1 MLWITRMSSR
11 ISTLAVDWLVAPVYA
26 IRRGLFW
33 AIRPRLSLM
42 RLRDAVAF
50 HRSRRQLASLDPRL
64 RTDLGLDGDS
74 VRAISARPALTQL
87 SPWALA
93 ELRQSVEEAQS
104 IGGQSIGGQSTGR
117 HLPNTPAAN
126 PSFYQARGRTGLTSP
141 ICHP

>member
-11 ISTLAVDWLVAPVYA
+11 ISTLTLDWLVAPVYG
-26 IRRGLFW
+26 IRRVLFW

-50 HRSRRQLASLDPRL
+50 HRLRRQLASLDPRL
-64 RTDLGLDGDS
+64 RTDLGLDDDS

-87 SPWALA
+87 SPWAPA

-104 IGGQSIGGQSTGR
+104 IGGQSAGR

>member
-11 ISTLAVDWLVAPVYA
+11 ISTLTVDWLVAPVYA
-26 IRRGLFW
+26 IRRVLFW

-64 RTDLGLDGDS
+64 RTDLGLDDDS

-87 SPWALA
+87 SPWAPA
-93 ELRQSVEEAQS
+93 ELRQSVEEA
-104 IGGQSIGGQSTGR
+104 QSIGGQSTGR

-141 ICHP
+141 TCHP

>member
-11 ISTLAVDWLVAPVYA
+11 ISTLTVDWLVAPVYA
-26 IRRGLFW
+26 IRRVLFW

-64 RTDLGLDGDS
+64 RTDLGLDDDS
-74 VRAISARPALTQL
+74 VRAMSARPALTQL
-87 SPWALA
+87 SPWATA

-104 IGGQSIGGQSTGR
+104 NCGQSTGR

-126 PSFYQARGRTGLTSP
+126 PSFYQACGRTGLTSP

>member
-11 ISTLAVDWLVAPVYA
+11 ISTLTVDWLVAPVYA

-64 RTDLGLDGDS
+64 RTDLGLDDDS
-74 VRAISARPALTQL
+74 VRAISARSALTQL
-87 SPWALA
+87 LPWAPA
-93 ELRQSVEEAQS
+93 ELRQSVEDAQS
-104 IGGQSIGGQSTGR
+104 IGGQSKGR
-117 HLPNTPAAN
+117 HLPNTLAAN
-126 PSFYQARGRTGLTSP
+126 PSLYQSRGRAGLTSP
-141 ICHP
+141 ICRP

>member
-11 ISTLAVDWLVAPVYA
+11 ISTLTVDWLVAPVYA
-26 IRRGLFW
+26 IRRVLFW

-64 RTDLGLDGDS
+64 RTDLGLDDDS

>member
-11 ISTLAVDWLVAPVYA
+11 ISTLTVDWLVAPVYA
-26 IRRGLFW
+26 IRRVLFW

-64 RTDLGLDGDS
+64 RTDLGLDDDS

-87 SPWALA
+87 SPWAPA

-104 IGGQSIGGQSTGR
+104 IGSQSAGR
-117 HLPNTPAAN
+117 HLSNTLVAS
-126 PSFYQARGRTGLTSP
+126 PSFYQARGRAGLTSP

>member
-26 IRRGLFW
+26 IRRVLFW

-64 RTDLGLDGDS
+64 RTDLGLDDDS

-87 SPWALA
+87 SPWAPA

-104 IGGQSIGGQSTGR
+104 IGGQSAGR
-117 HLPNTPAAN
+117 HLPNTLGAN
-126 PSFYQARGRTGLTSP
+126 PSFYQARGRAGLTSP
-141 ICHP
+141 ICRP

>member
-11 ISTLAVDWLVAPVYA
+11 ISTLTVDWLVAPVYA
-26 IRRGLFW
+26 IRRVLFW

-64 RTDLGLDGDS
+64 RTDLGLDDDS

-87 SPWALA
+87 SPWAPA

-104 IGGQSIGGQSTGR
+104 IGGQLAGR
-117 HLPNTPAAN
+117 HLPNTLAAN
-126 PSFYQARGRTGLTSP
+126 PSFYQARGRAGLTSP
-141 ICHP
+141 ICRP

>member
-26 IRRGLFW
+26 IRRVLFW

-64 RTDLGLDGDS
+64 RTDLGLDDDS

-87 SPWALA
+87 SPWAPA
-93 ELRQSVEEAQS
+93 ELRQSVEEA
-104 IGGQSIGGQSTGR
+104 QSIGGQSTGR

-126 PSFYQARGRTGLTSP
+126 PSFYQARGRAGLTSP
-141 ICHP
+141 ICRP

>member
-11 ISTLAVDWLVAPVYA
+11 ISTLTVDWLVAPVYA
-26 IRRGLFW
+26 IRRVLFW

-64 RTDLGLDGDS
+64 RTDLGLDDDS

-87 SPWALA
+87 SPWAPA
-93 ELRQSVEEAQS
+93 ELRQSVEEA
-104 IGGQSIGGQSTGR
+104 QSIGGQSTGR

>member
-11 ISTLAVDWLVAPVYA
+11 ISTLTVDWLVAPVYA
-26 IRRGLFW
+26 IRRALFW

-64 RTDLGLDGDS
+64 LTDLGLDDDS

-87 SPWALA
+87 SPWAPA
-93 ELRQSVEEAQS
+93 ELRQSVEEA
-104 IGGQSIGGQSTGR
+104 QSIGGQSTGR

>member
-11 ISTLAVDWLVAPVYA
+11 ISTLTVDWLVAPVYA
-26 IRRGLFW
+26 IRRVLFW
-33 AIRPRLSLM
+33 AIRLRLSLM

-64 RTDLGLDGDS
+64 RTDLGLDDDS
-74 VRAISARPALTQL
+74 ARAISARPALTQL
-87 SPWALA
+87 SLWAPA
-93 ELRQSVEEAQS
+93 ELRQSVEEA
-104 IGGQSIGGQSTGR
+104 QSIGGQSTGR

>member
-11 ISTLAVDWLVAPVYA
+11 ISTLTVDWLVAPVYA
-26 IRRGLFW
+26 IRRVLFW

-42 RLRDAVAF
+42 RLRDAVAL
-50 HRSRRQLASLDPRL
+50 HRSRRQLATLDPRL
-64 RTDLGLDGDS
+64 RTDLGLDDDS

-87 SPWALA
+87 SPWAPA
-93 ELRQSVEEAQS
+93 ELRQSVEEA
-104 IGGQSIGGQSTGR
+104 QSIGGQSTGR

>member
-11 ISTLAVDWLVAPVYA
+11 ISTLTVDWLVAPVYA
-26 IRRGLFW
+26 IRRVLFW

-64 RTDLGLDGDS
+64 RTDLGLDDDS

-87 SPWALA
+87 SPWAPA

-104 IGGQSIGGQSTGR
+104 IGGQSTDR
-117 HLPNTPAAN
+117 HLPHTPAAN
-126 PSFYQARGRTGLTSP
+126 PSFYQARGRAGLTSP
-141 ICHP
+141 ICRP

>member
-1 MLWITRMSSR
+1 MLWITRMSFR

-26 IRRGLFW
+26 IRRVLFW

-64 RTDLGLDGDS
+64 RTDLGLDDDS

-87 SPWALA
+87 SPWAPA
-93 ELRQSVEEAQS
+93 ELRQSVEEA
-104 IGGQSIGGQSTGR
+104 QSIGGQSTGR

-126 PSFYQARGRTGLTSP
+126 PSFYQARGRAGLTSP
-141 ICHP
+141 ICRP

>member
-11 ISTLAVDWLVAPVYA
+11 ISTLTVDWLVAPVYA
-26 IRRGLFW
+26 IRRVLFW

-64 RTDLGLDGDS
+64 RTDLGLDDDS
-74 VRAISARPALTQL
+74 VRAISTRPALTQL
-87 SPWALA
+87 SPWAPA

-104 IGGQSIGGQSTGR
+104 IGGQSAGR
-117 HLPNTPAAN
+117 HLPNTLAAN
-126 PSFYQARGRTGLTSP
+126 PSFYQARGRAGLTSP
-141 ICHP
+141 ICRP

>member
-26 IRRGLFW
+26 IRRVLFW

-64 RTDLGLDGDS
+64 RTDLGLDDDS

-87 SPWALA
+87 SPWAPA
-93 ELRQSVEEAQS
+93 ELRQSVEEA
-104 IGGQSIGGQSTGR
+104 QSIGGQSTGR

>member
-1 MLWITRMSSR
+1 MSSR
-11 ISTLAVDWLVAPVYA
+11 ISTLTVDWLVAPVYA
-26 IRRGLFW
+26 IRRVLFW

-42 RLRDAVAF
+42 RLRDTVAF

-64 RTDLGLDGDS
+64 RTDLGLDDDS

-87 SPWALA
+87 SPWAPA

-104 IGGQSIGGQSTGR
+104 FGGLSKGR
-117 HLPNTPAAN
+117 HLSNTLAAN
-126 PSFYQARGRTGLTSP
+126 PSFYQARGRTELISP

>member
-26 IRRGLFW
+26 IRRVLFW

-64 RTDLGLDGDS
+64 RTDLGLDDDS

-104 IGGQSIGGQSTGR
+104 IGGQSTGR
-117 HLPNTPAAN
+117 HLPKTLAAN
-126 PSFYQARGRTGLTSP
+126 PSFYQARGRAGLTSP
-141 ICHP
+141 ICRP

>member
-64 RTDLGLDGDS
+64 RTDLGLDDDS
-74 VRAISARPALTQL
+74 VRAISVRPALTQL
-87 SPWALA
+87 SPWAPA
-93 ELRQSVEEAQS
+93 ELRQSVVEA
-104 IGGQSIGGQSTGR
+104 QSIGGQSTGR

-126 PSFYQARGRTGLTSP
+126 PSFYQARGRAGLTSP
-141 ICHP
+141 ICRP

>member
-11 ISTLAVDWLVAPVYA
+11 ISTLTVDWLVAPVYA
-26 IRRGLFW
+26 IRRVLFW

-64 RTDLGLDGDS
+64 RTDLGLDDDS

-87 SPWALA
+87 SPWAPA

-104 IGGQSIGGQSTGR
+104 IGGQSKGR
-117 HLPNTPAAN
+117 HLPNTLAAN
-126 PSFYQARGRTGLTSP
+126 PSFYQARGRAGLTSP
-141 ICHP
+141 ICRP

>member
-11 ISTLAVDWLVAPVYA
+11 ISTLTVDWLVAPVYA
-26 IRRGLFW
+26 IRRVLFW

-50 HRSRRQLASLDPRL
+50 HRSRRQLASLDLRL
-64 RTDLGLDGDS
+64 RTDLGLDDDS

-87 SPWALA
+87 SPWAPA

-104 IGGQSIGGQSTGR
+104 IGGQSAGR
-117 HLPNTPAAN
+117 HLPNILAAN
-126 PSFYQARGRTGLTSP
+126 PSFYQARGRAGLTSP
-141 ICHP
+141 ICRP

>member
-11 ISTLAVDWLVAPVYA
+11 ISTLTVDWLVAPVYA
-26 IRRGLFW
+26 IRRVLFW

-64 RTDLGLDGDS
+64 RTDLGLDDDS

-87 SPWALA
+87 SPWAPA

-104 IGGQSIGGQSTGR
+104 IGDQSKGR
-117 HLPNTPAAN
+117 HLPNTLAAN

>member
-11 ISTLAVDWLVAPVYA
+11 ISTLTVDWLVAPVYA
-26 IRRGLFW
+26 IRRVLFW

-64 RTDLGLDGDS
+64 RTDLGLDDDS

-87 SPWALA
+87 SPWAPA

-104 IGGQSIGGQSTGR
+104 IGGQSKGR
-117 HLPNTPAAN
+117 HLSNTLAAN
-126 PSFYQARGRTGLTSP
+126 PSFYQARGRAGLTSP
-141 ICHP
+141 ICRP

>member
-11 ISTLAVDWLVAPVYA
+11 ISTLTVDWLVAPVYA
-26 IRRGLFW
+26 IRRVLFW

-64 RTDLGLDGDS
+64 RTDLGLDDDS

-87 SPWALA
+87 SPWA
-93 ELRQSVEEAQS
+93 
-104 IGGQSIGGQSTGR
+104 
-117 HLPNTPAAN
+117 PA
-126 PSFYQARGRTGLTSP
+126 
-141 ICHP
+141 

>member
-11 ISTLAVDWLVAPVYA
+11 ISTLTVDWLVAPVYA
-26 IRRGLFW
+26 IRRVLFW

-64 RTDLGLDGDS
+64 RTDLGLDDDS

-87 SPWALA
+87 SPWAPA

-104 IGGQSIGGQSTGR
+104 IGGQSAGR
-117 HLPNTPAAN
+117 HLPNTLAVN
-126 PSFYQARGRTGLTSP
+126 PSFYQARGRAGLTSP
-141 ICHP
+141 ICRP

>member
-26 IRRGLFW
+26 IRRVLFW

-64 RTDLGLDGDS
+64 RTDLGLDDDS

-87 SPWALA
+87 SPWAPA

-104 IGGQSIGGQSTGR
+104 IGGQSKGR

-126 PSFYQARGRTGLTSP
+126 PSFYQARGRAGLTSP
-141 ICHP
+141 ICRP

>member
-11 ISTLAVDWLVAPVYA
+11 ISTLTVDWLVAPVYA
-26 IRRGLFW
+26 IRRVLFW

-64 RTDLGLDGDS
+64 RTDLGLDDDS
-74 VRAISARPALTQL
+74 VSAISARPALTQL
-87 SPWALA
+87 SPWAPA

-104 IGGQSIGGQSTGR
+104 IGGQSKGR
-117 HLPNTPAAN
+117 HLSNTLAAN
-126 PSFYQARGRTGLTSP
+126 PSFYQARGRAGLTSP
-141 ICHP
+141 ICRP